1 MESLEFKSREL
12 MESLDNLIKDAFKTL
27 DLDLKDITD
36 LNEEQ
41 FRLVKSYIQIF
52 EDSKEFMIL
61 NSKKIDSI
69 ERKLDQLLEK
79 QG

>member
-12 MESLDNLIKDAFKTL
+12 MESLDNLIKDAFKAL
-27 DLDLKDITD
+27 DLDIKDITD